1 MLPSAALGD
10 FDMDDEDWGHVSAS
24 GKALVRQL
32 LSYKP
37 ADRPTA
43 AQLLQNGWVQQNSQ
57 QQHQQQQGS
66 ESDAGCAADTE

>member
-1 MLPSAALGD
+1 MLPCAALGD

-43 AQLLQNGWVQQNSQ
+43 AQLLQNSWVQQNM
-57 QQHQQQQGS
+57 QQQQGS
-66 ESDAGCAADTE
+66 DAGSAADTH

>member
-1 MLPSAALGD
+1 VLSGE
-10 FDMDDEDWGHVSAS
+10 FDMDDEDWGHVSEP

-43 AQLLQNGWVQQNSQ
+43 AQLLQNSWVQQNM
-57 QQHQQQQGS
+57 QQQQQQQQQGGS